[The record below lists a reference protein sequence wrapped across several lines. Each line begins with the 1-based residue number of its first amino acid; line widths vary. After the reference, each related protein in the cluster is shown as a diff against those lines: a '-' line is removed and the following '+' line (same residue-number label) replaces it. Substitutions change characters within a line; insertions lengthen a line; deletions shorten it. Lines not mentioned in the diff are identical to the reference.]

1 MSANRSENCKC
12 DDIEPCLGRKFQDI
26 RENRRMT
33 RRQVAEILHVSED
46 VVKNHEKGIS
56 QIKADDLFDYLKIYN
71 AKFEEVAPKALLDLY
86 KSELTVDP
94 EKQTRNE
101 LIMQLEGLLLNID
114 DLEYIFSIISMTTIY
129 LKAQNS

>member
-1 MSANRSENCKC
+1 MSAKRSENCKC
-12 DDIEPCLGRKFQDI
+12 DDVEPYLGRKLQDL
-26 RENRRMT
+26 RENRGMT

-56 QIKADDLFDYLKIYN
+56 QVKAEDLFDYLRIYN
-71 AKFEEVAPKALLDLY
+71 AKFEEVAPKTLLDLY

-94 EKQTRNE
+94 KTQTKNE
-101 LIMQLEGLLLNID
+101 LIMQLQGLLLNID
-114 DLEYIFSIISMTTIY
+114 DLEYIVQVITMTTIY